1 MFPGAY
7 VGALIAGIINGA
19 HSGLPYSPLNI
30 GAPLVFLGCACHKG
44 SGGGSRVHSVPAL
57 GVGSQL
63 TRLSLPCWGLTT
75 PVLSLCIF
83 FKLIFSIDTPPSGGQ
98 LALSLVC

>member
-7 VGALIAGIINGA
+7 VGALIAGIVNGA
-19 HSGLPYSPLNI
+19 QSGSALLTSWRWRTP
-30 GAPLVFLGCACHKG
+30 GVWGCVCLKV

-75 PVLSLCIF
+75 PDLSL
-83 FKLIFSIDTPPSGGQ
+83 
-98 LALSLVC
+98 